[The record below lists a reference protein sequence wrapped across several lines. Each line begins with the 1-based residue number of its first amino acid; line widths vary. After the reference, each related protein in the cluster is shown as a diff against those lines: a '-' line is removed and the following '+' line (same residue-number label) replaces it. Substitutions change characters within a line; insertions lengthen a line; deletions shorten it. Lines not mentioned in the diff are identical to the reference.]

1 MSSLPSEPQH
11 ERRQG
16 ERRKDERERIR
27 QFEER
32 IAGEQDERRRLALM
46 LHDGAVQA
54 LAGIALMLDA
64 VDHAIAES
72 RNDDARRILASAL
85 KQQRATIHS
94 LRDLSFNIEPVALR
108 DQGFEPAVRALAE
121 RVGLDREVRVDVDV
135 APAEALAE
143 RAQVTF
149 YQLIRVALN
158 RAAERSPR
166 RISITVADD
175 DGGVRLTVADDGHP
189 ERRQNGI
196 EELEERARHLSG
208 TAEVERGE
216 AGTTITVV
224 LPGYAG
230 ESLSASNSTSPS
242 GP

>member
-1 MSSLPSEPQH
+1 VSSLPSEPQH

-135 APAEALAE
+135 APAEGLAE

-149 YQLIRVALN
+149 YQLIRVALD
-158 RAAERSPR
+158 RAAERRPSH
-166 RISITVADD
+166 ISIRVADD
-175 DGGVRLTVADDGHP
+175 EDDGVRLTVADDGHP

-208 TAEVERGE
+208 TVEVERGE
-216 AGTTITVV
+216 AGTKITVV
-224 LPGYAG
+224 LPGYAAR
-230 ESLSASNSTSPS
+230 S
-242 GP
+242 

>member
-1 MSSLPSEPQH
+1 MSSPPSEPQF

-16 ERRKDERERIR
+16 ERRKEERERIR
-27 QFEER
+27 QFEQR

-64 VDHAIAES
+64 VDHAIADS
-72 RNDDARRILASAL
+72 RPEDARHVLSTAL
-85 KQQRATIHS
+85 GQLRTTIQS

-149 YQLIRVALN
+149 YQLIRVALD
-158 RAAERSPR
+158 RAAERKPH
-166 RISITVADD
+166 RIWIAVSDD
-175 DGGVRLTVADDGHP
+175 DDRSARLTVADDGRP

-196 EELEERARHLSG
+196 EELEERIRHVSG
-208 TAEVERGE
+208 TVSVERGDT
-216 AGTTITVV
+216 GTTITVV
-224 LPGYAG
+224 LPGYVARC
-230 ESLSASNSTSPS
+230 
-242 GP
+242 

>member
-1 MSSLPSEPQH
+1 VSSLPSEPQH

-85 KQQRATIHS
+85 KEQRATIHS

-135 APAEALAE
+135 GPAEALAE

-158 RAAERSPR
+158 RAAERKPS
-166 RISITVADD
+166 RISITVADGAEGD
-175 DGGVRLTVADDGHP
+175 ARLTVADDGHP

-196 EELEERARHLSG
+196 EELEERVRHVSG
-208 TAEVERGE
+208 TVTVERGD
-216 AGTTITVV
+216 AGTTFTVV
-224 LPGYAG
+224 LPGYVARR
-230 ESLSASNSTSPS
+230 
-242 GP
+242 

>member
-1 MSSLPSEPQH
+1 VSSLPSEPQH

-158 RAAERSPR
+158 RAAERRPS

-208 TAEVERGE
+208 TVEVERGE

-224 LPGYAG
+224 LPGYAAR
-230 ESLSASNSTSPS
+230 S
-242 GP
+242 

>member
-1 MSSLPSEPQH
+1 VSSLPSEPQH

-16 ERRKDERERIR
+16 ERRKEERERIR

-85 KQQRATIHS
+85 EQQRATIHS
-94 LRDLSFNIEPVALR
+94 LRNLSFNIEPVALR

-149 YQLIRVALN
+149 YQLIRARSTGQPSVG
-158 RAAERSPR
+158 RAASRSRSPTTMTAGFASR
-166 RISITVADD
+166 SPT
-175 DGGVRLTVADDGHP
+175 TGHP

-196 EELEERARHLSG
+196 EGARG
-208 TAEVERGE
+208 TRTAPQRHR
-216 AGTTITVV
+216 
-224 LPGYAG
+224 
-230 ESLSASNSTSPS
+230 
-242 GP
+242 

>member
-1 MSSLPSEPQH
+1 MTEPQF

-16 ERRKDERERIR
+16 ERRKEERERIR

-64 VDHAIAES
+64 VDHAIAEGS
-72 RNDDARRILASAL
+72 SEEARRILASAL
-85 KQQRATIHS
+85 AQQRATIQS

-135 APAEALAE
+135 APAEGLAE

-158 RAAERSPR
+158 RAAERRPS
-166 RISITVADD
+166 RIAIAVANGTDD
-175 DGGVRLTVADDGHP
+175 DVRLTVADDGRP

-208 TAEVERGE
+208 TVTVERGD

-224 LPGYAG
+224 LPGYAAR
-230 ESLSASNSTSPS
+230 S
-242 GP
+242 

>member
-1 MSSLPSEPQH
+1 
-11 ERRQG
+11 
-16 ERRKDERERIR
+16 
-27 QFEER
+27 
-32 IAGEQDERRRLALM
+32 M

-64 VDHAIAES
+64 VDHAIAEG
-72 RNDDARRILASAL
+72 RADDARRVLATAL
-85 KQQRATIHS
+85 TQQRATIQQ

-108 DQGFEPAVRALAE
+108 DQGFEPAVRELAD

-149 YQLIRVALN
+149 YQLIRVALD
-158 RAAERSPR
+158 RAAERRPS
-166 RISITVADD
+166 RISIAVADAEED
-175 DGGVRLTVADDGHP
+175 GVRLTIADDGQP

-208 TAEVERGE
+208 TVAVERGD

-224 LPGYAG
+224 LPGYAAR
-230 ESLSASNSTSPS
+230 S
-242 GP
+242 